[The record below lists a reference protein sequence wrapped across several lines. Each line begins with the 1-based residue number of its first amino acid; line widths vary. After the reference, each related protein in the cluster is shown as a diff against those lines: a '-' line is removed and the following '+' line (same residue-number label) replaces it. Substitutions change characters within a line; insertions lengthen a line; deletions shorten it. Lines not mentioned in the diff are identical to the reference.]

1 MDNKVRIEFTIRN
14 SEEDKGILQ
23 SILNYVLSFDTI
35 HGLMH
40 VPVEESSNLEV
51 IEQYE
56 LKNNKLR
63 YDLVPWGSFE
73 KVVEVITKGA
83 KKYGIDNWKIVPSN
97 IFDAALMRHYVSY
110 KKGIHIDPQWNLPHL
125 AHLVCNGL
133 FLLWKEILVINI
145 EKRGELKSNEASKE
159 MEKGGSH

>member
-1 MDNKVRIEFTIRN
+1 MDSKIRIEFIIRN
-14 SEEDKGILQ
+14 SEDDKGILQ
-23 SILNYVLSFDTI
+23 SILNYILTYDEI
-35 HGLMH
+35 RGLMN
-40 VPVEESSNLEV
+40 VPIEELNNLKV

-63 YDLVPWGSFE
+63 WDLVPWGSFE

-83 KKYGIDNWKIVPSN
+83 KKYGIDNWKMIPSN

-110 KKGIHIDPQWNLPHL
+110 KKGEHIDFQWNLPHL

-133 FLLWKEILVINI
+133 FLLWKECLVIEI

-159 MEKGGSH
+159 MEKGGSS